1 LNDFPIP
8 FYFAAFL
15 IHLELFFIFNIF
27 PKHFLNRFVCFL
39 KIQQKRNIF
48 LKKALEKQHIRRGKK
63 QKQLEKKTR
72 MSATKNSVG
81 VQKNCFFT
89 ITKGGLQKKKA
100 RFHSL
105 LL

>member
-48 LKKALEKQHIRRGKK
+48 LKSSREAAYQEGQEAKTTWKK
-63 QKQLEKKTR
+63 NVSYKK
-72 MSATKNSVG
+72 
-81 VQKNCFFT
+81 
-89 ITKGGLQKKKA
+89 
-100 RFHSL
+100 
-105 LL
+105 

>member
-48 LKKALEKQHIRRGKK
+48 FKKSSREAAYQEGQ
-63 QKQLEKKTR
+63 EAKKT
-72 MSATKNSVG
+72 
-81 VQKNCFFT
+81 
-89 ITKGGLQKKKA
+89 
-100 RFHSL
+100 
-105 LL
+105 

>member
-48 LKKALEKQHIRRGKK
+48 FKKAVEKQHIRRGKK
-63 QKQLEKKTR
+63 QKQLGKK

-81 VQKNCFFT
+81 VQKNSFFT
-89 ITKGGLQKKKA
+89 ITK
-100 RFHSL
+100 HL
-105 LL
+105 LF